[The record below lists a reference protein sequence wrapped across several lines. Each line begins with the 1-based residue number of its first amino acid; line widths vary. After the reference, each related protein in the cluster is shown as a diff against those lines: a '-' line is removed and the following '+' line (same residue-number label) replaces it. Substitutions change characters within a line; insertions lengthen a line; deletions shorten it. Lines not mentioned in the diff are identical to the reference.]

1 MRVVISIAFQED
13 AEALERAAT
22 AGGFV
27 FRELPDGA
35 HRMERAPK
43 FLRINDETST
53 CDGQRVCGISSV
65 FRDADTGKTK
75 YDFGGSTPGRS
86 SAISERC
93 RAATSVSGEPGGV
106 ERYPSWWVP
115 YR

>member
-1 MRVVISIAFQED
+1 MRVVISIASQED
-13 AEALERAAT
+13 AEALERAAQ
-22 AGGFV
+22 AAGFV

-35 HRMERAPK
+35 HRLERAPE
-43 FLRINDETST
+43 FLRANYETST
-53 CDGQRVCGISSV
+53 SDGQCVSGISSV

-93 RAATSVSGEPGGV
+93 HAATSLSGESGGV